1 MLRLKKLSELN
12 DIYNFQDTKILYEI
26 FENRAREMMRE
37 FLYNPRKCTSA
48 SLLSGRIHR
57 FLSKS
62 IVTLPTQAEIVDLF
76 EFAIQIHNSEM
87 FCLKLSLATIFYVDL
102 IPHTNFRR
110 NIQSKMSLYRKSYFS
125 VENIDDPCVVT
136 VAVNPKEY
144 FEEFE
149 SQAVNKKH
157 KGLRKDAPGMEFE
170 DYAKRINSII
180 EIETFGHLLNE
191 KQKQNR
197 FAIKNNKI
205 VLEEI

>member
-1 MLRLKKLSELN
+1 MFEVIISN
-12 DIYNFQDTKILYEI
+12 DILRRFDTSHKFSEKYSVKNE
-26 FENRAREMMRE
+26 
-37 FLYNPRKCTSA
+37 
-48 SLLSGRIHR
+48 SLQKELG
-57 FLSKS
+57 
-62 IVTLPTQAEIVDLF
+62 
-76 EFAIQIHNSEM
+76 
-87 FCLKLSLATIFYVDL
+87 
-102 IPHTNFRR
+102 
-110 NIQSKMSLYRKSYFS
+110 YFS

-157 KGLRKDAPGMEFE
+157 KGLRKDAAGMEFE

>member
-1 MLRLKKLSELN
+1 MFEVIISN
-12 DIYNFQDTKILYEI
+12 DILRRFDTSHKFSEKYSVKNE
-26 FENRAREMMRE
+26 
-37 FLYNPRKCTSA
+37 
-48 SLLSGRIHR
+48 SLQKELG
-57 FLSKS
+57 
-62 IVTLPTQAEIVDLF
+62 
-76 EFAIQIHNSEM
+76 
-87 FCLKLSLATIFYVDL
+87 
-102 IPHTNFRR
+102 
-110 NIQSKMSLYRKSYFS
+110 YFS

-157 KGLRKDAPGMEFE
+157 KGLRKDAAGMEFE
-170 DYAKRINSII
+170 DYAKRINLII